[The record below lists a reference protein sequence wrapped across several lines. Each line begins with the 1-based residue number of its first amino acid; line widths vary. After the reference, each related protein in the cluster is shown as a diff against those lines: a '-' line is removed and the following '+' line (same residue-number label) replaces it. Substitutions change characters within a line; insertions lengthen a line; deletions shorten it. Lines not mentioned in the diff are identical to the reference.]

1 VDAILAYL
9 LTGLSVGSVYAMVGL
24 GFYVMWS
31 AAKAVNFNYGDLFM
45 LGALLTVVLRDLG
58 VPLLAAAA
66 ASIITVAVI
75 AAAIER
81 GFVRPFNRETNA
93 VGWMLTTIA
102 VGTML
107 EASTTVLF
115 GSNPRG
121 LPTPLMERPLRLG
134 GAGIYPQE
142 LLLPVALV
150 VVTAGLEFFY
160 RRTVTGRAMRA
171 VAYNRVA
178 AGLVGIDADRITM
191 LAFALAGSLGA
202 LSGVLIGPVIQVSS
216 TMGAIVGLKGFL
228 VAIIA
233 GIANARGV
241 VIAGVLYGV
250 AEKFIEAYL
259 STAARDA
266 IGFSLMVLLLLL
278 FPQGA
283 FGKKEFQKV

>member
-1 VDAILAYL
+1 MDAIVAYL

-45 LGALLTVVLRDLG
+45 LGAVLTVVLRDFG

-66 ASIITVAVI
+66 VSITTVAVI

-81 GFVRPFNRETNA
+81 GFVRPFNREANA

-150 VVTAGLEFFY
+150 VVTAGQSSVKLPGHVMTGAVVST
-160 RRTVTGRAMRA
+160 TVTVWLHVFELPQQS
-171 VAYNRVA
+171 VATQTRV
-178 AGLVGIDADRITM
+178 
-191 LAFALAGSLGA
+191 
-202 LSGVLIGPVIQVSS
+202 
-216 TMGAIVGLKGFL
+216 
-228 VAIIA
+228 
-233 GIANARGV
+233 
-241 VIAGVLYGV
+241 
-250 AEKFIEAYL
+250 
-259 STAARDA
+259 
-266 IGFSLMVLLLLL
+266 
-278 FPQGA
+278 
-283 FGKKEFQKV
+283 